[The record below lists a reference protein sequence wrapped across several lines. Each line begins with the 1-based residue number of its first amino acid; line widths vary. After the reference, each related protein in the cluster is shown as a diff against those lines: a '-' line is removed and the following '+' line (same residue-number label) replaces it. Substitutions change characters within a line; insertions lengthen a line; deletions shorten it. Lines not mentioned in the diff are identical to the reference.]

1 MLDLTPMVI
10 GTLKAENL
18 APTLKGGFSNF
29 ELRSDPLKISR
40 IRDGA
45 TPKVYR
51 LKLLRLAQITMAG
64 Y

>member
-18 APTLKGGFSNF
+18 APTLKGGVSNF

-45 TPKVYR
+45 TPKVNR
-51 LKLLRLAQITMAG
+51 
-64 Y
+64 